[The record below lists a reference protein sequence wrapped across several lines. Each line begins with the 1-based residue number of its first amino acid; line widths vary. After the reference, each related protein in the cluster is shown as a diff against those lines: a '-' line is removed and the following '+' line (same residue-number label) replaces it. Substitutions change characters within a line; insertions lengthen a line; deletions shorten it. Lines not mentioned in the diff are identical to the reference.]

1 MCIISLG
8 LQSIPNRQLLL
19 LLCVRLS
26 AASTASCVEA
36 LPHETPSILRG
47 LWRQVLT
54 SIFFSILTLA
64 ITFHGRFDTDDK
76 EGTAAADEET
86 SNLLAE
92 EGTTNT
98 VSKERIGLVAIAV
111 LGSTLLNDAIIFA
124 LQYASSAAVMC
135 LCNTSEY

>member
-1 MCIISLG
+1 M
-8 LQSIPNRQLLL
+8 
-19 LLCVRLS
+19 
-26 AASTASCVEA
+26 EA
-36 LPHETPSILRG
+36 LPQETPSILRG

-64 ITFHGRFDTDDK
+64 ITLHERLKKDEK
-76 EGTAAADEET
+76 EAAAAAASDDEKN
-86 SNLLAE
+86 NLLPN

-98 VSKERIGLVAIAV
+98 VHIVVGQSRLSKQRIGLVVIAV

>member
-1 MCIISLG
+1 
-8 LQSIPNRQLLL
+8 
-19 LLCVRLS
+19 
-26 AASTASCVEA
+26 
-36 LPHETPSILRG
+36 
-47 LWRQVLT
+47 VLT